1 MNVIPM
7 NKRLIVSF
15 PFQESTI
22 SIEDLDGS
30 LTLDALLKDHGLS
43 ARDGSFQF
51 LTDANGR
58 MVNHLKLS
66 DAPAVIH
73 VQRPKNVDQVWVDGT
88 PRRGFAPTIDSEGRQ
103 ISLLG
108 GQENMFTSVYIT
120 KWKVGNKNPVA
131 YCFSPTHPY
140 YKTGD
145 LVYIQVPL
153 NGETV
158 GIYNPV
164 TGKENLMIKL
174 NATQQELDSM
184 RGFWSAW
191 ELIGNGT
198 NAKFRRDLTPL
209 PNGFKPLTPRS
220 KKKIL
225 RVNVDKMH
233 AIQAEPSI
241 HSGRIQIGKN
251 KFKALICGVD
261 SSNSQKGRVVASSNK
276 TRPNLVNLEGYQYGM
291 TQFVKI
297 PESGRTIKLYNSACN
312 QWVDCTVLIDEAY
325 DINTLRNQWV
335 IVRLKKHNK
344 YKRALKIVALPR
356 EFYKKKTN

>member
-1 MNVIPM
+1 MNPK

-22 SIEDLDGS
+22 SIEDIDGS
-30 LTLDALLKDHGLS
+30 LTVDALLKDHGLS

-51 LTDANGR
+51 LTDDKGR

-66 DAPAVIH
+66 DAPSIIH
-73 VQRPKNVDQVWVDGT
+73 VQCPKNVDQVWVDGAQ
-88 PRRGFAPTIDSEGRQ
+88 RNGFASTADSEGRQ

-120 KWKVGNKNPVA
+120 TWKARNKNPVA
-131 YCFSPTHPY
+131 YCFSPTYPY

-145 LVYIQVPL
+145 LVYTQVPL

-158 GIYNPV
+158 GIYNPM
-164 TGKENLMIKL
+164 TGKENLKIKL
-174 NATQQELDSM
+174 NATKKELDSM

-198 NAKFRRDLTPL
+198 NAKYRRDLTPL
-209 PNGFKPLTPRS
+209 PKGFKPLMPRS

-233 AIQAEPSI
+233 VIQADPLI
-241 HSGRIQIGKN
+241 QTGRIQIGKN
-251 KFKALICGVD
+251 KSKALICGVK
-261 SSNSQKGRVVASSNK
+261 SPNSQKGRVVASSNK
-276 TRPNLVNLEGYQYGM
+276 TRPNFVNLEGYQYGM
-291 TQFVKI
+291 TQFVKV
-297 PESGRTIKLYNSACN
+297 PESGRVIKLYNSASN
-312 QWVDCTVLIDEAY
+312 QWVDCTLIMDEEY
-325 DINTLRNQWV
+325 DIKTLRNQWV
-335 IVRLKKHNK
+335 IVRLKKHSK

>member
-1 MNVIPM
+1 M
-7 NKRLIVSF
+7 NKKLIVSF

-22 SIEDLDGS
+22 TIEDLDGS
-30 LTLDALLKDHGLS
+30 LTLDALLRDHGLS

-51 LTDANGR
+51 LTDGNGR
-58 MVNHLKLS
+58 MVNHVRLC

-73 VQRPKNVDQVWVDGT
+73 VQRPKNVDQVWVDGV
-88 PRRGFAPTIDSEGRQ
+88 PRSGFASTIDSEGRQ

-120 KWKVGNKNPVA
+120 KWRVGNKNPVA
-131 YCFSPTHPY
+131 YCFSPMYPY

-145 LVYIQVPL
+145 LVYTQVPL

-158 GIYNPV
+158 GIYNPM
-164 TGKENLMIKL
+164 TGKENLRIKL
-174 NATQQELDSM
+174 NATQKELDSM

-191 ELIGNGT
+191 ELVDNGT
-198 NAKFRRDLTPL
+198 SAKYRRDLTPL

-225 RVNVDKMH
+225 RVNVEKMH

-261 SSNSQKGRVVASSNK
+261 PSNSQKGRVVASSNK

-297 PESGRTIKLYNSACN
+297 PASGRIIKLYNSASN
-312 QWVDCTVLIDEAY
+312 QWVDCTVLMDEEY
-325 DINTLRNQWV
+325 DLNTLRNQWA
-335 IVRLKKHNK
+335 IVRLKKHIK

>member
-1 MNVIPM
+1 M
-7 NKRLIVSF
+7 
-15 PFQESTI
+15 
-22 SIEDLDGS
+22 
-30 LTLDALLKDHGLS
+30 
-43 ARDGSFQF
+43 
-51 LTDANGR
+51 
-58 MVNHLKLS
+58 S
-66 DAPAVIH
+66 DAPSIIH
-73 VQRPKNVDQVWVDGT
+73 VQAKNVDPSWVDGAQ
-88 PRRGFAPTIDSEGRQ
+88 RNGFALTIDSEGRQ

-120 KWKVGNKNPVA
+120 TWKARNKNPVA
-131 YCFSPTHPY
+131 YCFSPTYPY

-145 LVYIQVPL
+145 LVYTQVPL
-153 NGETV
+153 DGETV
-158 GIYNPV
+158 GIYNPM
-164 TGKENLMIKL
+164 TGKENLKIKL

-198 NAKFRRDLTPL
+198 SAKYRRDLTPL
-209 PNGFKPLTPRS
+209 PKEFKPLMPRS

-233 AIQAEPSI
+233 VIQADPLI
-241 HSGRIQIGKN
+241 QTGRIQIGKN
-251 KFKALICGVD
+251 KSKALVCGVD
-261 SSNSQKGRVVASSNK
+261 SPRSKKGRVVARSNK
-276 TRPNLVNLEGYQYGM
+276 TRPNFVNLEGYQYGM
-291 TQFVKI
+291 TQFVKV
-297 PESGRTIKLYNSACN
+297 PESGRVIKLSNSACN
-312 QWVDCTVLIDEAY
+312 QWVDCTVLMDEEY

>member
-1 MNVIPM
+1 MNPKKK
-7 NKRLIVSF
+7 NLIISF

-22 SIEDLDGS
+22 SIEDIDGS
-30 LTLDALLKDHGLS
+30 LTLDTLLKDHGLS

-51 LTDANGR
+51 LTDNNGR
-58 MVNHLKLS
+58 MVNHLKLC
-66 DAPAVIH
+66 DAPPVIH
-73 VQRPKNVDQVWVDGT
+73 VQRPKNVDQVWVDSATRG
-88 PRRGFAPTIDSEGRQ
+88 GFASTIDSEGRQ

-108 GQENMFTSVYIT
+108 GQENMFTSVYVT

-131 YCFSPTHPY
+131 YCFSPTYPY

-145 LVYIQVPL
+145 LVYTQVPL

-158 GIYNPV
+158 GIYNPM
-164 TGKENLMIKL
+164 TGKENLNIKL

-198 NAKFRRDLTPL
+198 SARYRRDLTPL
-209 PNGFKPLTPRS
+209 PKGFKPLMPRS

-225 RVNVDKMH
+225 RVDVDKMH
-233 AIQAEPSI
+233 IIQADPLI
-241 HSGRIQIGKN
+241 QSGRIQIGKN
-251 KFKALICGVD
+251 KSKALICGLA
-261 SSNSQKGRVVASSNK
+261 SPNSQKGRVVASSNK
-276 TRPNLVNLEGYQYGM
+276 TRPNFVNLEGYQHGM
-291 TQFVKI
+291 TQFVKV
-297 PESGRTIKLYNSACN
+297 PESGRVVKLYNSASN
-312 QWVDCTVLIDEAY
+312 QWVDCTLLMDEKY

-335 IVRLKKHNK
+335 IVRLKKHSK